1 MATVAQEEYEELCAL
16 EKELE
21 EMRSSTVESESL
33 NEELRREVG
42 RLEERLDNCKE
53 DVAGDRHS
61 NGIVKTHLA
70 MLQTRLIASLSH
82 IVIPTI
88 TVKMSF
94 DTMDDYVSQLEQII
108 MENSIDNKGVI
119 AEIKESLSDFK
130 Y

>member
-1 MATVAQEEYEELCAL
+1 MDTLAQEEYEELCVL
-16 EKELE
+16 ETELE
-21 EMRSSTVESESL
+21 QLRTSTDESENL
-33 NEELRREVG
+33 NSELRKEVS

-61 NGIVKTHLA
+61 NGIVETHLA

-82 IVIPTI
+82 IVVPKI

-94 DTMDDYVSQLEQII
+94 DTMDDYVAQLEQII
-108 MENSIDNKGVI
+108 KEGSLDNKGLI
-119 AEIKESLSDFK
+119 TEIKESLSDFK